1 MSKTTKKNILIISHD
16 KIGTQMAGPGIR
28 YHQMAKVLSKDFNVT
43 IGFFNPN
50 NLPDDSFQHN
60 YRVLNIDSNDFK
72 EDFLKFDAIITFW
85 LNDEMMKYCK
95 EKSIYIVFDV
105 YAPVPTENLALFML
119 GGDEITHD
127 TDYNYKQ
134 SFASYKMF
142 FQYGDLFLF
151 SNKRQLDFW
160 SGYVFGT
167 GIVSVSGYVKRPF
180 LDRFIYAPMGFDASE
195 KISHTKNVIRKKIK
209 GINETDK
216 ILLWTGGIWNWFD
229 AQILIKA
236 MKELKNERSD
246 IKLVFFGIKHPNP
259 DVPAMQEAHDAI
271 QLAKTEGLFN
281 KTVFMYED
289 WVPYDERIN
298 YLLEADVAVN
308 TTKDTLENELAHRTR
323 VLDHIL
329 TSLPT
334 IATAGD
340 YLSDEVISK
349 DELGI
354 VVPPNDVKSL
364 KQAILYSLDDNTNKR
379 FRENIKKIRTDYD
392 WNETLKELRRSL
404 LYDMNKL
411 DFVESPSSVEI
422 PKDNTVFKVAKRVLP
437 KSVKSFIIKVTGY
450 GR

>member
-1 MSKTTKKNILIISHD
+1 MNLEKN
-16 KIGTQMAGPGIR
+16 R
-28 YHQMAKVLSKDFNVT
+28 N
-43 IGFFNPN
+43 
-50 NLPDDSFQHN
+50 
-60 YRVLNIDSNDFK
+60 
-72 EDFLKFDAIITFW
+72 
-85 LNDEMMKYCK
+85 
-95 EKSIYIVFDV
+95 
-105 YAPVPTENLALFML
+105 
-119 GGDEITHD
+119 
-127 TDYNYKQ
+127 
-134 SFASYKMF
+134 
-142 FQYGDLFLF
+142 
-151 SNKRQLDFW
+151 
-160 SGYVFGT
+160 
-167 GIVSVSGYVKRPF
+167 
-180 LDRFIYAPMGFDASE
+180 
-195 KISHTKNVIRKKIK
+195 
-209 GINETDK
+209 
-216 ILLWTGGIWNWFD
+216 
-229 AQILIKA
+229 
-236 MKELKNERSD
+236 

-411 DFVESPSSVEI
+411 DFVEPPSSVEI

-437 KSVKSFIIKVTGY
+437 KSVKSFIILALKKLSVFIISNVNSNCFFSAE
-450 GR
+450 